1 VGSVR
6 YHHALRPPGGVPI
19 IRDHALNS
27 RPAPEREE
35 PEIEEAFDRV
45 VEEGHDRLQRP
56 FVSLL
61 STGVLGGADVAFGV
75 FGYLFVADGTG
86 QKLLAALTFS
96 IGFLALLLA
105 RSELFTENFLVP
117 VLSAVARPGQWTR
130 LVRLWVVTLAANL
143 IGALGVTAITVAA
156 LPKLDAVAIT
166 TGRHYAELGVSW
178 RTFWLAVLAGAVIT
192 LMTRMQHASDSLV
205 VKIVPAIAMPFL
217 LVGGELFHSIVDS
230 AFMFAGLTTGHAP
243 YGWGDWAGA
252 LGWSI
257 FGNLVGGLGLVT
269 AARLLRVTHRIAEE
283 RRPNAD

>member
-1 VGSVR
+1 M
-6 YHHALRPPGGVPI
+6 
-19 IRDHALNS
+19 RDHVLTS
-27 RPAPEREE
+27 RPAPDREE

-56 FVSLL
+56 LVSLL

-86 QKLLAALTFS
+86 NKLLAALTFS
-96 IGFLALLLA
+96 VGFIALLLA

-130 LVRLWVVTLAANL
+130 LGRLWVVTLATNL
-143 IGALGVTAITVAA
+143 AGGLGIMAITMAA
-156 LPKLDAVAIT
+156 LPKLNGIATT

-205 VKIVPAIAMPFL
+205 VKLVPAIAMPFL

-230 AFMFAGLTTGHAP
+230 VFMFAGLTTGHAP
-243 YGWGDWAGA
+243 YGWSDWARA
-252 LGWSI
+252 LGWST

-269 AARLLRVTHRIAEE
+269 AVRMLRVTHRIADE
-283 RRPNAD
+283 RQARKD